1 MSITS
6 EQIVACYK
14 KSGGLRDH
22 LICLQI
28 QDEQGSE
35 GFEKLSKSIEL
46 IGVRIKV
53 QNLTSQ
59 SPLKLIYP
67 FAIFLFK
74 LGQ

>member
-1 MSITS
+1 MNITS
-6 EQIVACYK
+6 EQIVALSI
-14 KSGGLRDH
+14 KSGDLRDH

-28 QDEQGSE
+28 QDDRGSE

-53 QNLTSQ
+53 QDLTFQ
-59 SPLKLIYP
+59 SPLGLIYQYV
-67 FAIFLFK
+67 IFLFK

>member
-1 MSITS
+1 MNITS
-6 EQIVACYK
+6 EQIVACSI
-14 KSGGLRDH
+14 KSEGLRDH

-28 QDEQGSE
+28 QDDQGSE

-59 SPLKLIYP
+59 SPLGLIYP
-67 FAIFLFK
+67 FVIFLFK